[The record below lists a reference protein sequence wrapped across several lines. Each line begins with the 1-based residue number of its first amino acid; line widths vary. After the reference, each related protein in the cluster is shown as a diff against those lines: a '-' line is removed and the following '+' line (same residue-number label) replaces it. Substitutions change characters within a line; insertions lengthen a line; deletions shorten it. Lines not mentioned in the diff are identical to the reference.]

1 MNDIKSTKSTKSNIT
16 EEFQDAVENNEF
28 DRSFEVFKQFIQN
41 CKTNEAR
48 NHLKLQDLM
57 VELKNE
63 IFECDSI
70 SNSEILEAIVD
81 TFERINDGVF

>member
-41 CKTNEAR
+41 CKTNKPR

-57 VELKNE
+57 VDLKK
-63 IFECDSI
+63 
-70 SNSEILEAIVD
+70 
-81 TFERINDGVF
+81 